1 VLTPLPDMG
10 VRAVDGDPSQTS
22 MTVITL
28 LWRNERYADAF
39 LRTLETA
46 AAAADTSVELVAV
59 ENGPD
64 GTLTGL
70 ALARAA
76 ADAEHIRML
85 LCRSPENAGFSGGS
99 NRGCA
104 VASGDILVV
113 ANLDLEF
120 DPAFVVEVK
129 ARAAALSEPAFLVP
143 SVASSRM
150 NGQGVD
156 GGPLRRDW
164 LNRPAVLA
172 ETPSPGERVP
182 SANGSCIIFGR
193 SLYARRCAAVGGVFD
208 PEYHSYYEDLDL
220 FWWAERQDIPALWA
234 PNIKVLHHQGGSFG
248 GKYSFRDRPADLRA
262 SVMANYRLTVWRHA
276 SRLPEVFGW
285 LMGEAG
291 YLAKCVLYAGPSGVG
306 DYLRSW
312 HLSRIRVR
320 AIVARRGAWR

>member
-1 VLTPLPDMG
+1 MLTPVPDIRER
-10 VRAVDGDPSQTS
+10 VVTGDPSQIS
-22 MTVITL
+22 ITVVTL
-28 LWRNERYADAF
+28 LWRNERYADTF
-39 LRTLETA
+39 LRTLEKA
-46 AAAADTSVELVAV
+46 AALADTSVELVAV

-64 GTLTGL
+64 GTLAGQ
-70 ALARAA
+70 ALTRAA

-85 LCRSPENAGFSGGS
+85 PCRSPDNDGFSGGA

-129 ARAAALSEPAFLVP
+129 ARAATLSEPAFLVP
-143 SVASSRM
+143 SVASPRM
-150 NGQGVD
+150 CSQDVD
-156 GGPLRRDW
+156 RGPLRRDW
-164 LNRPAVLA
+164 LHRTAVLGA
-172 ETPSPGERVP
+172 TPSPGQRVP

-220 FWWAERQDIPALWA
+220 FWWAERQDIPAWWA
-234 PNIKVLHHQGGSFG
+234 PSIKVLHHQGGSFG
-248 GKYSFRDRPADLRA
+248 GKYAFRDRTADLRT

-276 SRLPEVFGW
+276 SRLREAFGW

-291 YLAKCVLYAGPSGVG
+291 YLAKCVMYEGLSGVR

-312 HLSRIRVR
+312 HLSWIRIR
-320 AIVARRGAWR
+320 AISARRGGWR